1 MDAIEKLRA
10 KGMHDIANEFMRN
23 RNELIV
29 ARRSLLVS
37 HQINEE
43 YRKKIE
49 LLQTSSTD
57 AERDDATE
65 GGALGKGAVPGHQD
79 EHALIER
86 CASLTQ
92 ALEAAR
98 SEGVALKDKFEQS
111 KRSLALAMRT
121 AQEEAA
127 ARAQAE
133 NEKTRLQE
141 ENNARDARESVLR
154 RHAENLEAQV
164 ARLEAQV
171 ARLEA
176 QAPSVHAQD
185 QARGQAPVQELID
198 TLETRLE
205 MQRDELEALSGV
217 RSENEALK
225 RQIED
230 LSAAHMRLSALGEVA
245 ESAQGEAERMI
256 RQLQDAKQTLEQNAD
271 MASRAMQTL
280 RSDMDGLRHEL
291 SEAGREKDR
300 LMSRNAELV
309 EKLRQLEARTEGSLA
324 PARCN
329 EDAPATHNEDV
340 LARQQAGVLLMRSI
354 LEETLMKE
362 RLPDALQRQALE
374 DSIAACEAQMTP
386 GARDALARMIEIE
399 KGRLTRRILAVLS
412 AED

>member
-164 ARLEAQV
+164 ARLEAQ
-171 ARLEA
+171 
-176 QAPSVHAQD
+176 APSVHAQD
-185 QARGQAPVQELID
+185 QARGQAPAQELID

-230 LSAAHMRLSALGEVA
+230 LNAAHVRLSALGKVA
-245 ESAQGEAERMI
+245 ESAQGQAEFI
-256 RQLQDAKQTLEQNAD
+256 RRLENEKKTLEQNAE
-271 MASRAMQTL
+271 MVSRAMQTL
-280 RSDMDGLRHEL
+280 RSDMDGLRHAL
-291 SEAGREKDR
+291 SESGREKDL
-300 LMSRNAELV
+300 LMSRNAELI
-309 EKLRQLEARTEGSLA
+309 EKLRQLEARTGGALP
-324 PARCN
+324 PAQQD
-329 EDAPATHNEDV
+329 EDANARHSEDAH
-340 LARQQAGVLLMRSI
+340 ARRQAGVVLMRSI
-354 LEETLMKE
+354 LEETVMKE
-362 RLPDALQRQALE
+362 RLPDVSQRQALE
-374 DSIAACEAQMTP
+374 DSLAACEAQITP
-386 GARDALARMIEIE
+386 GARDALARLIEIE

-412 AED
+412 VGD